1 MRIRLLTL
9 LGAGLLLGAAALAD
23 AAALPLEHVPLVWK
37 PTGTLQSLT
46 FDGFD
51 AAVKIETFR
60 DVRPDK
66 EKIGENIED
75 PTPRLVTTT
84 DDVGVFVSRHVR
96 DLLVRAG
103 IRNVERDS
111 AVIVRGE
118 VRQFFVE
125 ETDHYNSAVILQL
138 TVVDRKG
145 VKLWSGLAT
154 GAARHFGH
162 SYKLENYYEG
172 LSDATV
178 EAVKSM
184 LHNPGLQRALSTH

>member
-1 MRIRLLTL
+1 MF
-9 LGAGLLLGAAALAD
+9 LGTAALAD
-23 AAALPLEHVPLVWK
+23 AAVPLEHVPLVWK
-37 PTGTLQSLT
+37 PTTATLQSFT
-46 FDGFD
+46 VDGFD

-66 EKIGENIED
+66 AKIGENTED
-75 PTPRLVTTT
+75 LTPRLVTTS

-103 IRNVERDS
+103 VRNTEKDS

-145 VKLWSGLAT
+145 TKLWSGLAT
-154 GAARHFGH
+154 GEARHFGH

-172 LSDATV
+172 LSDAIV
-178 EAVKSM
+178 EVVNSM